1 MKKFFY
7 TFYIFI
13 IAIVLIAGYINKY
26 LDNITLAIIV
36 LFGGLALN
44 FLTHEL
50 IFRYK
55 TNAKEVTY
63 EKKDLY

>member
-55 TNAKEVTY
+55 TITY